1 MFSGVWLRMDV
12 FLSSVLL
19 TILCFFCGI
28 RTADAVCYETLNATD
43 IPQIFTS
50 PGYPLK
56 YAANL
61 QCTWHIRAADPSQVV
76 VLETLDSMIHSSIDC
91 QEDTAALF
99 EGPIANDTRLVRK
112 WCSDLRYYFAD
123 SNSYFLFFRTDSKFE
138 NRGFQVRY
146 YQGQRSGPCNRDL
159 VANSDVQNIISP
171 GYPVGY
177 YHDLSCTYSIQA
189 EQSTDRIQIDMVDMH
204 IENSVSCEDDNITIV
219 DPNLGEYDVGTICGQ
234 MTPSYQSSGSRL
246 QIKFNSNRI
255 KETRGFMIKFKSISN
270 LDCRND
276 ELVAT
281 DVDSY
286 LVSPGY
292 PNYYSNLACSWTI
305 LSNNPQRTVEVEVMQ
320 VAISSTPPACNG
332 DRLEVDY
339 LDSSKPN
346 EVICGSSTPSQKFVS
361 LGSTLSITFTS
372 DTTNE
377 GQGFYIRY
385 RLVQENAPSA
395 SCDQTLAATEREQIL
410 TSPGYPHISLKSQT
424 CSYTIRAQSGYHIRV
439 TLNDLDIELSK
450 RCIFDSLTISDGSST
465 LNELWCGDRAGEV
478 VNSLRNEATVTYS
491 IDNSNNGKGFS
502 LKYSAVSGTP
512 SKIQTM
518 TMPTRSTPLYLTSPG
533 FEKRFPRGISFTY
546 IFTADPL
553 LRIRLR
559 VTESYL
565 RYYTSTGA
573 CIGERVM
580 LYDGPSSTSSKLRS
594 VNTGEFGWCAL
605 DLPVFVSSS
614 NYMTMVYKT
623 KTSSD
628 HERIG
633 FVLSY
638 EQGNFTDLYPYTCGG
653 MYEATSGRTTI
664 SSPNYPGNYGN
675 NMVCKW
681 TIWATSN
688 TTQIRLAGSYS
699 LAGGSSG
706 SCGGDFLNVYDGAE
720 DGSNFLEKL
729 CGTGSD
735 TLQSIGNLLT
745 IVMKTD
751 GSYTGK
757 GFSFLFYET
766 TDPPPCGGSLTASS
780 TSLNLRKT
788 IRPNLSCKWIF
799 TRETDDAYIRL
810 KLTSFY
816 IGVQSSG
823 TCGADRV
830 EIYDGNSES
839 SDRLASLC
847 GYKSAATY
855 IGTGEQMMVKLVTGV
870 SPTGDG
876 FSIEYRASTE
886 ERCTRG
892 NLRAISQISYLQ
904 SPSYP
909 DNYASNLHCTWLIDS
924 GYADRIVFFDIKIAS
939 IFYSAGC
946 ADDHLAAYDGI
957 SEATGVQLGKWCR
970 GVGPTGKQQTTQQY
984 LTIVFH
990 TNEDES
996 DRGFRLS
1003 YWNDVKPIEEG
1014 GNGGSSSNIGAIV
1027 GGVIGGLVLLAVIV
1041 AVVVIIFCVVR
1052 KPRSKNGNRLP
1063 GSGQA
1068 IPPVAY
1074 QPQMHNVYMT
1084 PASTSLNGH
1093 AYDNNAYNV
1102 HPQHQGSKYE
1112 VPAHGHSQPEHV
1124 QGKNYSFGEPRQENV
1139 YSQLGPAERDD
1150 YFQFGPMEEP
1160 KYSEITQRSPPR
1172 HDYQNAANNIETNI

>member
-1 MFSGVWLRMDV
+1 MDV
-12 FLSSVLL
+12 LLSSVLL
-19 TILCFFCGI
+19 TFVCLFCGI
-28 RTADAVCYETLNATD
+28 RTADAQCYETLNATD

-56 YAANL
+56 YPANL
-61 QCTWHIRAADPSQVV
+61 QCTWHIRATDPSQVV
-76 VLETLDSMIHSSIDC
+76 VLETLDSMIHATIDC
-91 QEDTAALF
+91 DKDTAALF
-99 EGPIANDTRLVRK
+99 EGPVATEARLVRK
-112 WCSDLRYYFAD
+112 WCSDLRYYSAD

-146 YQGQRSGPCNRDL
+146 YQGQRSGPCDRDL
-159 VANSDVQNIISP
+159 VANRTFQNIISP
-171 GYPVGY
+171 GYPIGY
-177 YHDLSCTYSIQA
+177 FHDLSCTYSIQA
-189 EQSTDRIQIDMVDMH
+189 EQSTDRIQIDVVDMH
-204 IENSVSCEDDNITIV
+204 IENSISCEDDNITII
-219 DPNLGEYDVGTICGQ
+219 DPNLGDHDLGTICGQ

-255 KETRGFMIKFKSISN
+255 KETKGFMIKFKSIPYS
-270 LDCRND
+270 DCGN
-276 ELVAT
+276 EKLVAT
-281 DVDSY
+281 NVDSY

-305 LSNNPQRTVEVEVMQ
+305 SSNDPQRTVEVEVMQ
-320 VAISSTPPACNG
+320 VGISGTPPICEG

-339 LDSSKPN
+339 LDTSKPN
-346 EVICGSSTPSQKFVS
+346 EVICGSSAPSQTFVS
-361 LGSTLSITFTS
+361 VGSTLSITFTS
-372 DTTNE
+372 DNVNE
-377 GQGFYIRY
+377 GQGFYVRY
-385 RLVQENAPSA
+385 RLVQANPTSA
-395 SCDQTLAATEREQIL
+395 SCDQTLVATEREQVL
-410 TSPGYPHISLKSQT
+410 TSPGYPHISLLSQNCT
-424 CSYTIRAQSGYHIRV
+424 YTITAPSGYYIRM

-465 LNELWCGDRAGEV
+465 LNELWCGERTGEV
-478 VNSLRNEATVTYS
+478 VNSQRNQATVTYI
-491 IDNSNNGKGFS
+491 IDNSNNGIGFS
-502 LKYSAVSGTP
+502 LKYSAVRGTP
-512 SKIQTM
+512 SRIQKM

-533 FEKRFPRGISFTY
+533 FEKRFPRGITFTY
-546 IFTADPL
+546 IFTADPE

-565 RYYTSTGA
+565 RYYTLTGA

-594 VNTGEFGWCAL
+594 VNTGELGWCGF

-623 KTSSD
+623 TTSND
-628 HERIG
+628 HARIG
-633 FVLSY
+633 FVLMY

-653 MYEATSGRTTI
+653 MYKATSSRTTI
-664 SSPNYPGNYGN
+664 SSPNYPGNYGS

-688 TTQIRLAGSYS
+688 TTQIRLAGNYS

-720 DGSNFLEKL
+720 DSSNFLEKL

-735 TLQSIGNLLT
+735 TLQSTGNLLT

-751 GSYTGK
+751 GSYSGR
-757 GFSFLFYET
+757 GFSFLFFET
-766 TDPPPCGGSLTASS
+766 TDPLPCGGSFTASP
-780 TSLNLRKT
+780 TSLQIRQT
-788 IRPNLSCKWIF
+788 VRPNLACKWIF
-799 TRETDDAYIRL
+799 TRATDNTYIRL
-810 KLTSFY
+810 KLTDFY
-816 IGVQSSG
+816 VGVQSSG

-839 SDRLASLC
+839 SARVASLC
-847 GYKSAATY
+847 GYKSAEMY
-855 IGTGEQMMVKLVTGV
+855 IGNGGQMMVKLVTGV

-909 DNYASNLHCTWLIDS
+909 DMYASNLHCTWLIDS
-924 GYADRIVFFDIKIAS
+924 GSADRIVSFEIKVAS

-946 ADDHLAAYDGI
+946 ADDYLAGYDGI
-957 SEATGVQLGKWCR
+957 SEATGVELGKWCR
-970 GVGPTGKQQTTQQY
+970 GVGPTGKQQTSQQY

-1003 YWNDVKPIEEG
+1003 YWSDAKPIAEVG
-1014 GNGGSSSNIGAIV
+1014 DTGAPSANIGAIV

-1041 AVVVIIFCVVR
+1041 AVVVVIFCVVR
-1052 KPRSKNGNRLP
+1052 KPRSKNGNRFP
-1063 GSGQA
+1063 GSDQA

-1074 QPQMHNVYMT
+1074 QPQMQNVYMS
-1084 PASTSLNGH
+1084 PASTSPNGY
-1093 AYDNNAYNV
+1093 AYDNNAYSG
-1102 HPQHQGSKYE
+1102 HMQQRGSRYE
-1112 VPAHGHSQPEHV
+1112 VPAHGYSQPEHIPE
-1124 QGKNYSFGEPRQENV
+1124 KNYTLEESKQENV
-1139 YSQLGPAERDD
+1139 YSQLGPVDDNFQTVPAEQAKN
-1150 YFQFGPMEEP
+1150 Y
-1160 KYSEITQRSPPR
+1160 YSDITQRNPPR
-1172 HDYQNAANNIETNI
+1172 HDYQYPANNFETNI